1 MNLTVLLQATTTA
14 IADVAQPQI
23 EGESYLSLIMKG
35 GWIMVPILLLSVLSI
50 YIIIDRWLVIRKLGK
65 TDSVWLSRVV
75 ELLHEGKQDKALKF
89 TFEKDTAISNVVS
102 SGLKNAEISIE
113 EAESSMEMEARVQI
127 ARMESSMGYL
137 SITASIAP
145 MLGFLGTIFGV
156 IKIFYNI
163 SATNDL
169 AISSI
174 ADGLYQKMICSGAGL
189 LVGIIAYSGYYV
201 LNGMIDKSVLSMD
214 KDANEVLKA
223 LKSKDRV
230 VSTSETRELL

>member
-1 MNLTVLLQATTTA
+1 MNLAVLLQATTTA
-14 IADVAQPQI
+14 IADVAAQPQI

-35 GWIMVPILLLSVLSI
+35 GWIMVPILFLSVLSI
-50 YIIIDRWLVIRKLGK
+50 YIIIERWIAIRKLGK

-75 ELLHEGKQDKALKF
+75 EFVHEGKREKALKF
-89 TFEKDTAISNVVS
+89 TFEQDTAVSNVVS
-102 SGLKNAEISIE
+102 EGLKGAEVSLE

-127 ARMESSMGYL
+127 SRLEKLMNYL

-201 LNGMIDKSVLSMD
+201 LNGMIDKAVLSMD
-214 KDANEVLKA
+214 KGANDLLKA
-223 LKSKDRV
+223 LRSKKGE
-230 VSTSETRELL
+230 TSSEIRELL